1 MTDTVLIAI
10 LSPILITVGG
20 LITWFLKSRKESLLL
35 IEERSREKRMN
46 TYKEIL
52 DPFIILITH
61 TASKNEKEKATN
73 TISSSNYKKAAFDL
87 ITFGSDE
94 TVRCYNSMMQYVFN
108 AQNNDTVELL
118 RLFTDLILNI
128 RKDLYSKKT
137 KLKRSEV
144 LEFTLTDIEKYRK
157 SIDK

>member
-1 MTDTVLIAI
+1 MTDTVLITI
-10 LSPILITVGG
+10 LSPILLTVGG
-20 LITWFLKSRKESLLL
+20 ILTWFLKSRKESLLL

-52 DPFIILITH
+52 DPFIVLITP

-108 AQNNDTVELL
+108 GQNNDTVELL

>member
-1 MTDTVLIAI
+1 MTDPVLITI

-20 LITWFLKSRKESLLL
+20 ILTWFLKSRKESLLL

-52 DPFIILITH
+52 DPFIVLITP